1 MCSGTSRGQKRALA
15 PMKPELHVVVRDH
28 LTAEEALNKQTL
40 WSLAEEMAWK

>member
-1 MCSGTSRGQKRALA
+1 MCSGTSRDQKRALA

-28 LTAEEALNKQTL
+28 LTAEEALTL